1 MTFSLMCAAEKC
13 SKCRSAGVQV
23 NDTVT
28 QQFALMLEYLLGD
41 YYFWAAN
48 VSVWA
53 VHF

>member
-1 MTFSLMCAAEKC
+1 M
-13 SKCRSAGVQV
+13 QV